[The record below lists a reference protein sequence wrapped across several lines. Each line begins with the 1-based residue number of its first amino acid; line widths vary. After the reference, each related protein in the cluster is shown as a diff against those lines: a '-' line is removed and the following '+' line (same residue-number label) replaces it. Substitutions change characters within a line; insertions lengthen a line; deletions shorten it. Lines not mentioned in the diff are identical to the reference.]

1 MNYKPLFNDKEW
13 DLFRSAPFNVQVL
26 VSKADDERELE
37 EIGPLLDILMSYSG
51 NSFIEEV
58 FQDTFIDTDTEEGEN
73 RLLVESPEALKQITA
88 AVELIKEKTIK
99 NLIPQD
105 TLNVFC
111 DQLLKIAEETAEADI
126 EGLEDQEQSII
137 RLLKKKFN

>member
-111 DQLLKIAEETAEADI
+111 DQLLKIAEETAEADV

>member
-126 EGLEDQEQSII
+126 EGLEDQEESII
-137 RLLKKKFN
+137 KLLKQKFS

>member
-58 FQDTFIDTDTEEGEN
+58 FQDTFIDTDTDKF
-73 RLLVESPEALKQITA
+73 S
-88 AVELIKEKTIK
+88 
-99 NLIPQD
+99 D
-105 TLNVFC
+105 TYTEIDKDTHCFT
-111 DQLLKIAEETAEADI
+111 Q
-126 EGLEDQEQSII
+126 
-137 RLLKKKFN
+137 

>member
-111 DQLLKIAEETAEADI
+111 DQLLKIAEKTAEADV